1 LLKNEIR
8 ILLKKFNIDLDPE
21 LDEQQ
26 LVDAIVI
33 ERLVR
38 AAGVSKQD
46 TVLEVGAG
54 CGNITMALA
63 EAAGRVLVVEK
74 KEKFFPIL
82 EERTAPFDNVDLIHG
97 DALQIRFPPL
107 TKVVSNLPYSIC
119 EAMLRRLTRLRFE
132 KASLIVP
139 ESFADTVTSEPGD
152 RHYSRLTLVASAFFE
167 ILKIGD
173 LEQGSYYPP
182 PGVTTRLITL
192 EPHEAEDYGQE
203 LLRQL
208 VLREKMKLK
217 NALRESLI
225 AASRRFPGP
234 STKREAKEFIAS
246 MGLDNSLLDRR
257 MARTS
262 LSDLESVLKRFT

>member
-1 LLKNEIR
+1 MR
-8 ILLKKFNIDLDPE
+8 ILLKKFKIDLDPK

-26 LVDAIVI
+26 LVDANAIR
-33 ERLVR
+33 RLVW
-38 AAGVSKQD
+38 AAGVCKQD

-63 EAAGRVLVVEK
+63 EAAGRVLAIEK
-74 KEKFFPIL
+74 NEKFLPIL
-82 EERTAPFDNVDLIHG
+82 EKRIAPFDNIELIHG
-97 DALQIRFPPL
+97 DALQVRFPPL

-139 ESFADTVTSEPGD
+139 ESFADTVTSKPSD
-152 RHYSRLTLVASAFFE
+152 RYYSRLTLIANAFFE
-167 ILKIGD
+167 ILKIWD
-173 LEQGSYYPP
+173 LEQGFYYPP
-182 PGVTTRLITL
+182 PGTTTSIITL
-192 EPHEAEDYGQE
+192 EPHEAEDYEQE

-225 AASRRFPGP
+225 EASRRFPGP
-234 STKREAKEFIAS
+234 STKREAKVFIAS

-257 MARTS
+257 VARMS
-262 LSDLESVLKRFT
+262 LSDLESVLKHVT